1 MNGPGPRSLLRRW
14 FPYGTADDA
23 RVRLLCLPH
32 AGAGASTFLPWREQL
47 GPAIGVCPVQLPGR
61 ETRLSERP
69 YRRLR
74 DLVPQLLPAIL
85 PLADRPLAL
94 FGHSMG
100 ALIVFELA
108 RSMRAAGMPLPTH
121 LYVSGRTAPQIRDSH
136 TVMFELSD
144 AELLAEL
151 RVLGGTPREVLDD
164 PTVMA
169 KFLPF
174 LRGDLELNENY
185 SFAEEPP
192 MPVPLT
198 VFGGEADPRAAPEE
212 LAAWSVVTASRFE
225 VRMLPGDHF
234 AVFQRADV
242 VLKHMRSGLAD
253 DWRLSDAQ
261 SRGRTEAI
269 R

>member
-1 MNGPGPRSLLRRW
+1 MSGPGPRSSLRRW
-14 FPYGTADDA
+14 FPFGTADDA
-23 RVRLLCLPH
+23 RVRLLCVPH

-47 GPAIGVCPVQLPGR
+47 APEIGVCPVQLPGR
-61 ETRLSERP
+61 ETRLNDRP

-74 DLVPQLLPAIL
+74 DLIPELLTASL

-108 RSMRAAGMPLPTH
+108 RSMRAAGMPLPTQ
-121 LYVSGRTAPQIRDSH
+121 LYVSGRTAPQIRDAH
-136 TVMFELSD
+136 TAMFKLSD

-151 RVLGGTPREVLDD
+151 RVLGGTPRAVLDD
-164 PTVMA
+164 PAVMA

-185 SFAEEPP
+185 AFADEPP
-192 MPVPLT
+192 MPVPVT
-198 VFGGEADPRAAPEE
+198 VFGGEADPRALPEE
-212 LAAWSVVTASRFE
+212 LVAWSFITAGRFE

-253 DWRLSDAQ
+253 DWRPTDAQ
-261 SRGRTEAI
+261 GGGRAEAI
-269 R
+269 W